1 MLAVLAQIFTDSSTH
16 LRRKIT
22 GLYIVLICVN
32 VVVWAWA
39 FLAFHA
45 YPLQLGTAFVAYT
58 LGLRHAVDADHIAA
72 IDNVTRKLMQE
83 GKHPISAGLFFSLG
97 HSTIVLMASVVIA
110 LSAAA
115 LKLRLGKDQ
124 LEAFGSVGCII
135 GTLISMLFLFA
146 IALMNIFIF
155 LHVYRTFMH
164 VKGGGVHSE
173 EDLNLLLANGGLI
186 ARLCRPIFK
195 VVTRSWHMY
204 RLGFLFGLGFDTATE
219 IGMLGI
225 SAASASQGMSV
236 YSVMVFAA
244 LFTAAMSLIDTTD
257 SVLMH
262 GAYGWA
268 FVKPIRKLFYNMT
281 ITAVS
286 VAVALIVGGIEAL
299 GLMAN
304 WFNLKGGVWNTIVD
318 INGNFGF
325 IGYLIISIFVG
336 AWILLFF
343 IYRLKGY
350 DDLEI
355 AAPGKA

>member
-1 MLAVLAQIFTDSSTH
+1 M
-16 LRRKIT
+16 
-22 GLYIVLICVN
+22 
-32 VVVWAWA
+32 
-39 FLAFHA
+39 
-45 YPLQLGTAFVAYT
+45 YP
-58 LGLRHAVDADHIAA
+58 
-72 IDNVTRKLMQE
+72 
-83 GKHPISAGLFFSLG
+83 
-97 HSTIVLMASVVIA
+97 
-110 LSAAA
+110 
-115 LKLRLGKDQ
+115 
-124 LEAFGSVGCII
+124 
-135 GTLISMLFLFA
+135 
-146 IALMNIFIF
+146 
-155 LHVYRTFMH
+155 
-164 VKGGGVHSE
+164 
-173 EDLNLLLANGGLI
+173 
-186 ARLCRPIFK
+186 
-195 VVTRSWHMY
+195 
-204 RLGFLFGLGFDTATE
+204 LGFLFGLGFDTATE

-236 YSVMVFAA
+236 YSIMVFAA

-318 INGNFGF
+318 INGNLGV

-336 AWILLFF
+336 AWILSFF